1 MRGIQVGIPIARAA
15 WLKCRGKVV
24 ALLWI
29 ALCAVV
35 TLGGC
40 SVFEVARSEPGA
52 DLSSVRTGATREQV
66 EAALGQPVREW
77 TTTQGVRYCMYK
89 YYGGKQADGAGIG
102 ATVFMNIATL
112 GLWEAFVQ
120 GDPSMKQSMSDAGKQ
135 YPLLAV
141 SYDARNMVLGVFS
154 GVDEFTALPPDGRAP
169 PPATATDRQ
178 TAG

>member
-1 MRGIQVGIPIARAA
+1 MGVPIPRAT
-15 WLKCRGKVV
+15 WPTCRGKVV

-40 SVFEVARSEPGA
+40 SVVEVARSEPGA
-52 DLSSVRTGATREQV
+52 DLSSVRTGAMREQV

-77 TTTQGVRYCMYK
+77 TTTQGVRYCIYK

-102 ATVFMNIATL
+102 VTVFMNIATL

-120 GDPSMKQSMSDAGKQ
+120 TDPSMKQSMTEAGKQ

-141 SYDARNMVLGVFS
+141 SYDARNVVLGVFL
-154 GVDEFTALPPDGRAP
+154 GVDEFTVLPPDGRSP
-169 PPATATDRQ
+169 PPAAATDKQ
-178 TAG
+178 TTG